1 MFGGGMLNTLKPMKP
16 GPGGI
21 KSRNRAGMSLIEI
34 EEALNLEIEKRFSKL
49 RGVTGHIDRTL
60 GVAAHKE
67 AMAERC
73 RDEGNPVGSLVLQGE
88 ADAVRRSI
96 VDAQMRAEKMNQDI
110 KALRDALAATKE
122 IHTWRMVIPGQ
133 FDRPGL
139 RPPGSEKWRWL
150 VPTTQ
155 EDIDAVR
162 LDPVRMKPKPAFVP
176 VQDGAYTVPVPKRF
190 REKHKKLFKDK
201 S

>member
-1 MFGGGMLNTLKPMKP
+1 MLNTLKPMKP

-34 EEALNLEIEKRFSKL
+34 EETLNLEIEKRFSKL
-49 RGVTGHIDRTL
+49 RGVTSYIDRTQR
-60 GVAAHKE
+60 VIAHKE

-122 IHTWRMVIPGQ
+122 THTWRMVIPGQ

-139 RPPGSEKWRWL
+139 RTGCSEKWRPL
-150 VPTTQ
+150 VPVEQ
-155 EDIDAVR
+155 QDIDAVW
-162 LDPVRMKPKPAFVP
+162 LDPIRMKPPPPF
-176 VQDGAYTVPVPKRF
+176 VQDQSGPRKAGVPKEFKKKF
-190 REKHKKLFKDK
+190 RKLFGWK